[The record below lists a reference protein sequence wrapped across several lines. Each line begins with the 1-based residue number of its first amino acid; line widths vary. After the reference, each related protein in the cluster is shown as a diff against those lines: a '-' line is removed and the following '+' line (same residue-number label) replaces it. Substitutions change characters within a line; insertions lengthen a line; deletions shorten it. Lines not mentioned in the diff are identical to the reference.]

1 MPASKE
7 QPPRRSAAR
16 HDAAGGAAHRRSW
29 LPYAGASACAAGPMN
44 RNENARVAGDSAPND
59 NSRGNIPL
67 SSKRESQNAARVV
80 MPLLV

>member
-16 HDAAGGAAHRRSW
+16 HAAAAHRRSW
-29 LPYAGASACAAGPMN
+29 LPYAGASACAGGPMN

-59 NSRGNIPL
+59 NSRGHIPV
-67 SSKRESQNAARVV
+67 SCKRESQNAARVV